1 MKKIIIEAIN
11 EVLEKLDVQAKVE
24 VNNSLGH
31 GDLSSNICFKLVDK
45 LNLSPKAIGEKIINL
60 IDKSKFNIKK
70 VEFAAPGFLNFY
82 LNNLQKNNILKKIL
96 IKKDDFGRGNVKK
109 YVNVEFVSANPTGYL
124 HVGHSRGAAYGDT
137 LSNILEFS
145 GMKVDREYYVND
157 AGMQIKDLG
166 TTTFYRYKELFG
178 KKIDLSTLSYIGNE
192 IIETAKIIKDKIGD
206 KYKESELTD
215 EINTFF
221 SNEAKVI
228 LLDKIKE
235 HLAKFNVV
243 IPRYYSEE
251 SSYENNQIE
260 KIMAKVDKH
269 IIEEDGALWL
279 NTTAFGDDKNRV
291 LKKSDGTYTYF
302 APDFVFHNIKA
313 ARGYDLLIDVLG
325 GDHISY
331 VDRMKI
337 AMEISGYPDILK
349 VPIVQMVHLMKDGK
363 EVVMSKRKGTA
374 YTLIQ
379 LINEVGTDSARFSLT
394 SRTLDSKM
402 HFDINKAKSKSGD
415 NPVIYV
421 QYAYARAR
429 QLLLKANY
437 TFDPSLDLKSDVL
450 NSEKEQLILDELW
463 KFEELILTISSNF
476 RIHLLNTYIF
486 NLSKLF
492 HSFYNNSQVI
502 GSNDETA
509 KLWLVDATS
518 QIIKNGLKLLG
529 IKTIER
535 MNYER

>member
-1 MKKIIIEAIN
+1 MKNNVIKAIESAL
-11 EVLEKLDVQAKVE
+11 VQLDVEANVE
-24 VNNSLGH
+24 VSNSLGH

-45 LNLSPKAIGEKIINL
+45 LSLSPKNIGEKIIDL
-60 IDKSKFNIKK
+60 IDKSAFNIKK
-70 VEFAAPGFLNFY
+70 IEFVLPGFLNFY
-82 LNNLQKNNILKKIL
+82 LNDNQKNNIIKEIL
-96 IKKDDFGRGNVKK
+96 IKKDDFGRGNINK

-137 LSNILEFS
+137 LANILAFS

-178 KKIDLSTLSYIGNE
+178 KEIDLTNLSYIGDE
-192 IIETAKIIKDKIGD
+192 IIETAELIKSRIGD
-206 KYKESELTD
+206 KYKDAELTD

-221 SNEAKVI
+221 SDEAKVI

-235 HLAKFNVV
+235 HLGLFNVV
-243 IPRYYSEE
+243 IPSYYSEE
-251 SSYENNQIE
+251 SSYKNNQIE
-260 KIMAKVDKH
+260 ETIKKVDKY
-269 IIEEDGALWL
+269 IIRKDGAVWL

-291 LKKSDGTYTYF
+291 LRKSDGSYTYF

-313 ARGYDLLIDVLG
+313 ARGYDMLIDVLG

-331 VDRMKI
+331 VDRMKV
-337 AMEISGYPDILK
+337 ALEISGYPDILR
-349 VPIVQMVHLMKDGK
+349 VPIVQMVHLIKDGK

-379 LINEVGTDSARFSLT
+379 LINEVGTDAARFSLT

-402 HFDINKAKSKSGD
+402 RFDINKAQSKTGD

-421 QYAYARAR
+421 QYAYARAK
-429 QLLLKANY
+429 QLLAKANY
-437 TFDPSLDLKSDVL
+437 KFDKNIDLKDDVL
-450 NSEKEQLILDELW
+450 NSVQEQLILDQLW
-463 KFEELILTISSNF
+463 KFKELILTISSNF
-476 RIHLLNTYIF
+476 KIHLLNTYIF

-502 GSNDETA
+502 GANDEIA
-509 KLWLVDATS
+509 KLWLVDATA
-518 QIIKNGLKLLG
+518 QVIKNGLTLLG

-535 MNYER
+535 MNYEK